1 MTRSMITLRPAT
13 PGDAPR
19 LAALWVDLLRRG
31 DEAQRVA
38 DCLTVIDHAEA
49 NADERLVVAVQDDQ
63 LVGAVYLVA
72 TTVSPIHLEPMVK
85 SLAPTVFPAFTR
97 RGVGAALMDAAV
109 TFAEERGIANVA
121 AAAASGSRDGNRFL
135 ARLALTPV
143 ATLRIASTATVRA
156 RLMALRPV
164 ASRNGASSRQL
175 DRVLAARRILRR
187 DRVS

>member
-1 MTRSMITLRPAT
+1 
-13 PGDAPR
+13 
-19 LAALWVDLLRRG
+19 
-31 DEAQRVA
+31 
-38 DCLTVIDHAEA
+38 
-49 NADERLVVAVQDDQ
+49 
-63 LVGAVYLVA
+63 
-72 TTVSPIHLEPMVK
+72 
-85 SLAPTVFPAFTR
+85 
-97 RGVGAALMDAAV
+97 MDAAV
-109 TFAEERGIANVA
+109 TFAEERGIANIA

-143 ATLRIASTATVRA
+143 ATLRIAPTTSVRA